1 MIQHRKIK
9 HLGKPVSRLIM
20 GTMILDHSIP
30 EKSGK
35 LLDDVFA
42 AGINTFDSAAVYGT
56 ESEQTLGAWVNS
68 RGIREQV
75 VIITKGAHHN
85 AFRKRVTPYDIYADC
100 HDSLAKT
107 GLDYIDIYLLHRD
120 DPTQPVGPV
129 VESLNRLYEAG
140 IIKCFGGSNWTWDRI
155 EAANEY
161 ACKYNLMP
169 FSASSPNYSLAVQ
182 VDNPWGDGC
191 VTLSGDNNEQ
201 ERRFYARTGMP
212 ILAYSSLG
220 RGFLSGLI
228 QSDRPQDAAQLLDP
242 AAQRG
247 YMYPENFERL
257 RRAEVLS
264 ARYEVSVPQIATAW
278 LMHQPLCVYAIVG
291 AQSGKEMQENI
302 DALDINISPEELCW
316 LNLETDEI

>member
-1 MIQHRKIK
+1 MIQHGKIK
-9 HLGKPVSRLIM
+9 HLNKPVSRLIM
-20 GTMILDHSIP
+20 GTMILDHRIP
-30 EKSGK
+30 EKSGQ
-35 LLDDVFA
+35 LLDDIFA

-56 ESEQTLGAWVNS
+56 ESEQTLGTWVNS
-68 RGIREQV
+68 RDIREQV
-75 VIITKGAHHN
+75 VIMTKGAHHN

-100 HDSLAKT
+100 HDSLAKM

-120 DPTQPVGPV
+120 DPTQPVGPI

-140 IIKCFGGSNWTWDRI
+140 TIKCFGGSNWTWDRI

-182 VDNPWGDGC
+182 VDNPWGQGC
-191 VTLSGDNNEQ
+191 VTLSGKANEQ

-220 RGFLSGLI
+220 RGFFSGLI
-228 QSDRPQDAAQLLDP
+228 QSGRPQDAEQILDS
-242 AAQRG
+242 AARRG

-257 RRAEVLS
+257 KRAEILS
-264 ARYEVSVPQIATAW
+264 DKYQVTVPQIATAW
-278 LMHQPLCVYAIVG
+278 LMNQALSVYAIVG
-291 AQSGKEMQENI
+291 AQSGKEMLENI
-302 DALDINISPEELCW
+302 AALDITISPEDSSW
-316 LNLETDEI
+316 LNLETD